1 MSEAS
6 RKANI
11 VSFPA
16 TCDSFPHHPNS
27 RSPNWK
33 GPGWYKFDN
42 PAGTQI
48 ATSPPRVN
56 TCGANLPGYMTT
68 RFPTEIGQTF
78 SARFCFSWKGN
89 TCAYLTF
96 GKVTKCGEGDF
107 VYQLPNVPACYARY
121 CAAPFA

>member
-11 VSFPA
+11 PTSKA
-16 TCDSFPHHPNS
+16 TCDLFSYQDD
-27 RSPNWK
+27 RSPNWR
-33 GPGWYKFDN
+33 GPGWYKFAN

-48 ATSPPRVN
+48 ATSPPRLH

-68 RFPTEIGQTF
+68 QFPTEIGQTN
-78 SARFCFSWKGN
+78 SARFCFSWNGN
-89 TCAYLTF
+89 TCAYRSY